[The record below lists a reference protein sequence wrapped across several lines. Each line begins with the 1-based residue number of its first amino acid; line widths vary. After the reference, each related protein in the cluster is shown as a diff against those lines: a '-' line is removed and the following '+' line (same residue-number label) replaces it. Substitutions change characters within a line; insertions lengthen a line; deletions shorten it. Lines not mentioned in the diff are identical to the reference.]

1 MTTTATLKS
10 YLCIINIEKQHFAV
24 IVVVILFFVHFAV
37 VLVLPTTPE
46 MTSFAVVRANCTSYH

>member
-10 YLCIINIEKQHFAV
+10 YLCIINIEKQHFVV

-37 VLVLPTTPE
+37 VLVLPTGTE
-46 MTSFAVVRANCTSYH
+46 AEVTFERSVRD